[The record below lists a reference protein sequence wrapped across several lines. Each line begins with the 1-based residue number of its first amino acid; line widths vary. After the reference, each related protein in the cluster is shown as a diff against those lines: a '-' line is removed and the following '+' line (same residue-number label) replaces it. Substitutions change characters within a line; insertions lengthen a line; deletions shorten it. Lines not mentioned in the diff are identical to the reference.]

1 MRNPQS
7 TYLNGEK
14 RKATSLRLEK
24 RQCSPAPSL
33 PFHIELKV
41 LAETKREKTEGIQKI
56 QMGKD
61 AKLSLFADEL
71 ILYISRSSKFYQK
84 TRNNKFSNVRLQNQ
98 LVCTRTYTHT
108 FLLTTNMQRNHGHVP
123 IHSIIKEIKISR
135 NKTHKGN
142 EEPLQ

>member
-1 MRNPQS
+1 
-7 TYLNGEK
+7 
-14 RKATSLRLEK
+14 
-24 RQCSPAPSL
+24 
-33 PFHIELKV
+33 
-41 LAETKREKTEGIQKI
+41 
-56 QMGKD
+56 MGKD

-71 ILYISRSSKFYQK
+71 ILYIIRSPKFYQK

-98 LVCTRTYTHT
+98 LACARTHT
-108 FLLTTNMQRNHGHVP
+108 HTLFYSLTTNMQRNHGHVP

>member
-24 RQCSPAPSL
+24 RQCSPASSL

-61 AKLSLFADEL
+61 AKLSLFADKL

-84 TRNNKFSNVRLQNQ
+84 TRNNKLSNVRLQNQ
-98 LVCTRTYTHT
+98 LACTRTYTHT
-108 FLLTTNMQRNHGHVP
+108 FLYTN
-123 IHSIIKEIKISR
+123 
-135 NKTHKGN
+135 NKHAEKSWTRSYSQYH
-142 EEPLQ
+142 

>member
-7 TYLNGEK
+7 TYLNGEM

-98 LVCTRTYTHT
+98 LARTRTYTHT
-108 FLLTTNMQRNHGHVP
+108 FLYTN
-123 IHSIIKEIKISR
+123 
-135 NKTHKGN
+135 NKHAEKSWTRSYSQYH
-142 EEPLQ
+142 

>member
-1 MRNPQS
+1 MRNPQL

-24 RQCSPAPSL
+24 RRCSPAPSL

-41 LAETKREKTEGIQKI
+41 LAGTKRKKTEGIQKI

-71 ILYISRSSKFYQK
+71 ILYIIRSPKFYQK

-98 LVCTRTYTHT
+98 LACARTYTHT
-108 FLLTTNMQRNHGHVP
+108 FLFTN
-123 IHSIIKEIKISR
+123 
-135 NKTHKGN
+135 NKHAEKSWTRSYSQYH
-142 EEPLQ
+142 